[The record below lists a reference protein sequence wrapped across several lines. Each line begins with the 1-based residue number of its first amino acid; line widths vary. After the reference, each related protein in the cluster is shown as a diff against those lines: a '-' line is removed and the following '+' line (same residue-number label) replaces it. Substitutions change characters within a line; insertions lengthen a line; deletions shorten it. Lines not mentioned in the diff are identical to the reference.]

1 MIFVEEYLGS
11 LERCSSPGLPLGKIQ
26 TFASSTLYTWIG
38 CSWVFNAGL
47 VLRYFSPLLLWFS
60 RVARCELTETV
71 NSERIMRCPSDTV
84 FCFLWVLLYCFHLFS
99 YVHPDLAHNL
109 LSKVSI
115 LTIPL
120 LLHIVWRWIK
130 GSVQFLCPSEWLFI
144 SSHLLSAW
152 HSPESPGKKSLNEG
166 LFRLG
171 CFIGVSIGHV

>member
-1 MIFVEEYLGS
+1 MDWVLLSLLCREHRSGS
-11 LERCSSPGLPLGKIQ
+11 EI
-26 TFASSTLYTWIG
+26 
-38 CSWVFNAGL
+38 
-47 VLRYFSPLLLWFS
+47 FSPLLLWFS
-60 RVARCELTETV
+60 RVARRELAETV

-84 FCFLWVLLYCFHLFS
+84 FCFLWVLLYCSHLFS

-130 GSVQFLCPSEWLFI
+130 GISPVPVSIWMSI